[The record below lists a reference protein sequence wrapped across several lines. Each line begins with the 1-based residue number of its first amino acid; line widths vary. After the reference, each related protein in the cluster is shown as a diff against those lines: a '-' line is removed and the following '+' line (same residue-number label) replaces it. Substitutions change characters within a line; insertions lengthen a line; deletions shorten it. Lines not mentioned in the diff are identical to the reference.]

1 MNVNVSIGDS
11 REPSAQMY
19 ILPRKKRE
27 VFERFL
33 CVLYSNSRKKAH
45 VYGITFSLMQALL
58 NFTYAASC
66 VLGAWLIEKGRMQIQ
81 QLFL

>member
-1 MNVNVSIGDS
+1 MFQLVTVES
-11 REPSAQMY
+11 QV
-19 ILPRKKRE
+19 RKCISYQEKKS
-27 VFERFL
+27 FFQRFL